1 MPKPPPVLPALGIL
15 ESLGEQARAALAAAG
30 EISSLP
36 EGAHLLK
43 QGDRHERLYFLLE
56 GKLSA
61 SCHSD
66 NSVVELGMIM
76 PGESVG
82 EMNVIDPRQASADVR
97 AARASRVWS
106 ITKESLESFMDAH
119 PDTGIKLMRA
129 LAIMLCRR
137 IRKGSDRMLRQAEM
151 AYAVYEWLD

>member
-1 MPKPPPVLPALGIL
+1 M
-15 ESLGEQARAALAAAG
+15 QLAAAG

-36 EGAHLLK
+36 EGTYLLK
-43 QGDRHERLYFLLE
+43 QGDQQERLYFLLE

-66 NSVVELGMIM
+66 NSIVELGMIM

-82 EMNVIDPRQASADVR
+82 EMNVIDPRKASADVK
-97 AARASRVWS
+97 AARGSRVWS
-106 ITKESLESFMDAH
+106 ITREALDEFMEAH
-119 PDTGIKLMRA
+119 PDAGLRLMKS
-129 LAIMLCRR
+129 LARILCRR

>member
-1 MPKPPPVLPALGIL
+1 MPKPPPALPAIGIL
-15 ESLGEQARAALAAAG
+15 ETLNEEARTALAAAG
-30 EISSLP
+30 EVSSLP

-43 QGDRHERLYFLLE
+43 QGDQQERLYFLLD
-56 GKLSA
+56 GKLAA

-66 NSVVELGMIM
+66 NSIVELGMIM

-82 EMNVIDPRQASADVR
+82 EMNVIDPRQASADVK
-97 AARASRVWS
+97 AARSSRVWS
-106 ITKESLESFMDAH
+106 ISRDALDSFMEAH
-119 PDTGIKLMRA
+119 PHTGMKLMRA
-129 LAIMLCRR
+129 LATVLCRR

>member
-1 MPKPPPVLPALGIL
+1 MPKPTPALPAIGIL
-15 ESLGEQARAALAAAG
+15 ETLDEDARTALAAAG
-30 EISSLP
+30 EVSSIP
-36 EGAHLLK
+36 EGAPLLR
-43 QGDRHERLYFLLE
+43 QGDQQDRLYFLLE

-61 SCHSD
+61 SCHSE
-66 NSVVELGMIM
+66 NSNVELGMIM

-82 EMNVIDPRQASADVR
+82 EMNVVDPRKASADVK

-106 ITKESLESFMDAH
+106 ISRDALNTFMDAH
-119 PDTGIKLMRA
+119 PVAGMQLMRA
-129 LAIMLCRR
+129 LAAMLCRR

>member
-1 MPKPPPVLPALGIL
+1 MPKPQPALPAIGIL
-15 ESLGEQARAALAAAG
+15 ETLSEEARTALAAAG
-30 EISSLP
+30 EVSSLP

-43 QGDRHERLYFLLE
+43 QGDQQERLYLLLE

-61 SCHSD
+61 TCHSD

-97 AARASRVWS
+97 AARPSRVWS
-106 ITKESLESFMDAH
+106 ITKEALESFMDAH
-119 PDTGIKLMRA
+119 PDTGLKFMRA
-129 LAIMLCRR
+129 LATMLCRR